1 MTCCNIYRS
10 FFRPTF
16 TKIGTC
22 VIKIGTHNYWYV
34 HVITGIISCEETF
47 ATVFPPLFIRRG
59 EGESESEGKGKGKG
73 KCKGW
78 G

>member
-1 MTCCNIYRS
+1 M
-10 FFRPTF
+10 
-16 TKIGTC
+16 
-22 VIKIGTHNYWYV
+22 IKIGTQNYWYV

-47 ATVFPPLFIRRG
+47 ATVFPPLFVRRG
-59 EGESESEGKGKGKG
+59 AGEDEGKGKVKGKG

>member
-1 MTCCNIYRS
+1 M
-10 FFRPTF
+10 
-16 TKIGTC
+16 
-22 VIKIGTHNYWYV
+22 IKIGTHNYLYWYV

-59 EGESESEGKGKGKG
+59 EGESEGKGNGKG

>member
-1 MTCCNIYRS
+1 M
-10 FFRPTF
+10 
-16 TKIGTC
+16 
-22 VIKIGTHNYWYV
+22 IKIGTHNYWYV

>member
-1 MTCCNIYRS
+1 M
-10 FFRPTF
+10 
-16 TKIGTC
+16 
-22 VIKIGTHNYWYV
+22 IKIGTHNYWYV

-47 ATVFPPLFIRRG
+47 ATVFPPLFIHRG
-59 EGESESEGKGKGKG
+59 EGESEGKGKGKG

>member
-1 MTCCNIYRS
+1 MCDKNRYTQLLVCTCY
-10 FFRPTF
+10 
-16 TKIGTC
+16 
-22 VIKIGTHNYWYV
+22 YWYYFLR
-34 HVITGIISCEETF
+34 GDF

-59 EGESESEGKGKGKG
+59 EGESEGKGKGKG

>member
-1 MTCCNIYRS
+1 MVVEKSCSPPR
-10 FFRPTF
+10 
-16 TKIGTC
+16 
-22 VIKIGTHNYWYV
+22 YV
-34 HVITGIISCEETF
+34 HVITGITSCEETF

-59 EGESESEGKGKGKG
+59 EGESESKGKGKG

>member
-1 MTCCNIYRS
+1 
-10 FFRPTF
+10 
-16 TKIGTC
+16 
-22 VIKIGTHNYWYV
+22 VIKIGTQNYWYV

-47 ATVFPPLFIRRG
+47 ATVFPPLFVRRG
-59 EGESESEGKGKGKG
+59 AGEDEGKGKVKGKG